1 MNYLKFIQKRLKIVD
16 KTGTE
21 IPFIPNQVQ
30 EQYLT
35 KDATGRDFILKSRQM
50 GFSSIILAKFTADF
64 ILTKNSQSVVVA
76 DNADNAIALLER
88 VKYFVKSYED
98 ITGVKIP
105 LKYNSRYELHNEYQ
119 NSKYTIGTAENTEF
133 GRSRT
138 ITNLHLSE
146 AAFYPHL
153 NKLLAG
159 ALQAVVPDGWAVI
172 ETTACG
178 FNEAKDYWDE
188 SVLGQTGFKPL
199 FYGASSFYNKD
210 FLGQKQRELREYY
223 LQEYPEESLDAFLLS
238 GGSFFTTNV
247 LKMYYEKIREPLTYE
262 LVY

>member
-1 MNYLKFIQKRLKIVD
+1 MQYLKFIRERLKIID

-21 IPFIPNQVQ
+21 IPFLPNHVQ

-35 KDATGRDFILKSRQM
+35 QDATGRDFILKSRQM

-98 ITGVKIP
+98 ITGVKVP
-105 LKYNSRYELHNEYQ
+105 LKYNSRYELHNEAL

-153 NKLLAG
+153 KKLLAG
-159 ALQAVVPDGWAVI
+159 ALQAVVPEGWAVI
-172 ETTACG
+172 ETTANG
-178 FNEAKDYWDE
+178 FNAAKDYWEDC
-188 SVLGQTGFKPL
+188 VLGQTGFTPL
-199 FYGASSFYNKD
+199 FYGASSFYNEA
-210 FLGQKQRELREYY
+210 FLGQKQRELGEYY
-223 LQEYPEESLDAFLLS
+223 LQEYPETALDAFLLS
-238 GGSFFTTNV
+238 GGSFFRTEV
-247 LKMYYEKIREPLTYE
+247 LKRFYEDIREPLTYG